1 MVILIIFAVS
11 ESSFLVTY
19 FSRFSEE
26 VFTGIVVCF
35 FIYEASKNLVDVS
48 CVCHVAM
55 YHPMLHNITLSCD
68 LMWNLARRSLLYC
81 NYCMQYDLFIM

>member
-1 MVILIIFAVS
+1 MVILILFAIS

-35 FIYEASKNLVDVS
+35 FIYEASKNILDVRLSDQPHPSLVSRWFVPAS
-48 CVCHVAM
+48 RAV
-55 YHPMLHNITLSCD
+55 NNS
-68 LMWNLARRSLLYC
+68 LALFPGSL
-81 NYCMQYDLFIM
+81 